1 MSGEGSRRPI
11 VDRESIGA
19 FNFGSGFAQAPV
31 DSKCAASSMKNQL
44 TSIALWSGLLCVGL
58 LSDSKPANAAIFTGT
73 ITRLDD
79 PLGLFA
85 DAKIGDSVVGFF
97 QFSPVPGDWGIVG
110 TSDEYRNYQTTNPDT
125 NIWDL
130 LVKVITDTTTIS
142 NKDTI
147 ESLFLY
153 TVQLRDDPT
162 TGATLD
168 SLVIEA
174 NHGNIFQPIPLVT
187 DVILNFN
194 DVGGDLF
201 NGDSPPAQINFAN
214 ADQRVGQFL
223 FLVDTDGDGSR
234 ETVSFVEFS
243 IDTLTSATVPEPA
256 TLTMFGLGAL
266 GFAGAAVRR
275 RKQAV

>member
-1 MSGEGSRRPI
+1 
-11 VDRESIGA
+11 
-19 FNFGSGFAQAPV
+19 
-31 DSKCAASSMKNQL
+31 MKNQL